1 MCTTT
6 KGYKGEKNEQMNAK
20 KFFLMIGISSLA
32 FGLLAGIVFGILGP
46 DKEKQQTHHQEEK
59 TENSPSVTTDEF
71 PSSMDVE
78 NPQEEATPVTETT
91 RENTLDQ
98 GGENRRLT
106 AEDAA
111 QIAIEKTNG
120 GIIKKVEYKRKDKLF
135 KVKVEKGDIE
145 TKLEIDANTG
155 DILSIEID
163 D

>member
-20 KFFLMIGISSLA
+20 KHIGISSLA

-46 DKEKQQTHHQEEK
+46 DKKSNKLTIKRRKQRIHPPSLLT
-59 TENSPSVTTDEF
+59 NSHPRW
-71 PSSMDVE
+71 DVE

-106 AEDAA
+106 ADDAA

-135 KVKVEKGDIE
+135 KRKSREGGYRNKARD
-145 TKLEIDANTG
+145 
-155 DILSIEID
+155 
-163 D
+163 